1 MYWVLK
7 YTIIHHFQVGA
18 DIANQKSYHDEKL
31 T

>member
-7 YTIIHHFQVGA
+7 YEIIHTFQVEER
-18 DIANQKSYHDEKL
+18 IANQKSYDEES